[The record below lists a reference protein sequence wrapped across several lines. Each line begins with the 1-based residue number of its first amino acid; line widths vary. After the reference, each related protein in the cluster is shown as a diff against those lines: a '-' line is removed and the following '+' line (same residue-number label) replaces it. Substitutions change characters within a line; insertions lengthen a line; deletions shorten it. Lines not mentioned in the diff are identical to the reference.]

1 MTTYF
6 LNRESRPVINVNVTL
21 FVQIV
26 NFLVLLII
34 LNAILY
40 KPIKAKIQERES
52 KIKKDLDEALLL
64 EKKVEDQERKHQ
76 EELARARQ
84 TAAQEK
90 ADLMA
95 DAKKV
100 EADLL
105 DQARARASAIVD
117 EMRAS
122 IQSEA
127 SEVRKTLKEDM
138 TPLAKSISE
147 KILGR
152 AV

>member
-1 MTTYF
+1 M
-6 LNRESRPVINVNVTL
+6 INVNITL
-21 FVQIV
+21 LVQIV

-40 KPIKAKIQERES
+40 KPIKAKMRERES
-52 KIKKDLDEALLL
+52 KIKRDLDETLQL

-90 ADLMA
+90 EVLMV
-95 DAKKV
+95 DAKKA
-100 EADLL
+100 ETDLL
-105 DQARARASAIVD
+105 EQARARASAIVD
-117 EMRAS
+117 EMRGS
-122 IQSEA
+122 IQKEA

-147 KILGR
+147 RILGR

>member
-1 MTTYF
+1 
-6 LNRESRPVINVNVTL
+6 VINVNITL
-21 FVQIV
+21 LVQIV

-40 KPIKAKIQERES
+40 KPIKAKMRERES
-52 KIKKDLDEALLL
+52 KIKRDLDETLQL

-90 ADLMA
+90 EVLMV
-95 DAKKV
+95 DAKKA
-100 EADLL
+100 ETDLL
-105 DQARARASAIVD
+105 EQARARASAIVD
-117 EMRAS
+117 EMRGS
-122 IQSEA
+122 IQKEA

-147 KILGR
+147 RILGR